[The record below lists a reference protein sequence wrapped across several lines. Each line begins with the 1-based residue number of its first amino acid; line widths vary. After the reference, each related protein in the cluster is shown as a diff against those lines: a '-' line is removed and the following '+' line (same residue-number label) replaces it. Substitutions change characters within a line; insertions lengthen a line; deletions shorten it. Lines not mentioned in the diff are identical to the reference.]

1 MLSVELEA
9 ALVRE
14 IRAAYDWENDARFGK
29 RLRPPVLVLADATSR
44 HGAWVRATRRQIG
57 RASCRERVFKD
68 V

>member
-44 HGAWVRATRRQIG
+44 HGA
-57 RASCRERVFKD
+57 
-68 V
+68 